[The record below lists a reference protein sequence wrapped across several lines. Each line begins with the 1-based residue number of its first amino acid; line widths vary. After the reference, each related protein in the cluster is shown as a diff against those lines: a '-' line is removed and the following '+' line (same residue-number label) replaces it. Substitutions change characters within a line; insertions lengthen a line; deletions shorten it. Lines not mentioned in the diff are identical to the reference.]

1 MNATDLDELFQTEV
15 ALLASQGQTVTLN
28 GSGWAALILRA
39 LDRAEL
45 QPAVRAAVLG
55 AANFELEEIINPEAG
70 EATSPAE
77 GRP

>member
-1 MNATDLDELFQTEV
+1 MNSTDLDELLQAEV

-28 GSGWAALILRA
+28 GGGWAALILRA
-39 LDRAEL
+39 LDRAEP

-70 EATSPAE
+70 ATSSAE